1 MSARFAIVGVHVND
15 IGEAAGVM
23 TRVQLSRRKGWQ
35 LPANTISVARP
46 TKWGNPYRVQ
56 RAGQGIPEKYAVA
69 DRMAWV
75 VVRGDKWGNPQ
86 NRYGGFTSKEDAT
99 AFAVG
104 MFERSVLGS
113 RLEVDGEHTVRS
125 WLAALAG
132 KNLACWC
139 PLPEPGQPDWC
150 HAAVL
155 LRLTNETQP

>member
-1 MSARFAIVGVHVND
+1 MSVPQ
-15 IGEAAGVM
+15 
-23 TRVQLSRRKGWQ
+23 RVQLSRRKGWR
-35 LPANTISVARP
+35 LPPNTVNVARP

-56 RAGQGIPEKYAVA
+56 RAGRDVPLRYAVV
-69 DRMAWV
+69 DRQAWIV
-75 VVRGDKWGNPQ
+75 VHHDKWGNPKGK
-86 NRYGGFTSKEDAT
+86 YGGFASKDAAT
-99 AFAVG
+99 AFAVE

-125 WLAALAG
+125 WLADLAG

-155 LRLTNETQP
+155 LRLANEREP